1 MNTNTKK
8 VLTPVVLVAA
18 VLLFPRAVTSGYWLN
33 LINLSISFSIA
44 CLGLNIVLGYAGQL
58 SLAQA
63 AFWGVGAYTSAILT
77 THLGLPVWAGMF
89 AAFFVAAIFGIRLG
103 IPTLK
108 LSGHYLAMA
117 TIGFGIILQLILV
130 NEIWLTNG
138 SDGIT
143 KIPSPSLGPIELK
156 TPESF
161 FYLAAVALIFFT
173 WGAIHLKDSR
183 VGRALMAIRENEM
196 AAGTAGVN
204 TTYYKIMAF
213 SLSAGYAGFGGWLF
227 AHSSSHYISPDTFS
241 FEQSVIIL
249 VMAVLGGNGSA
260 IGSIVGAT
268 LLTLLPE
275 VLRFLKDYY
284 MMVYAAGIVVI
295 MIFMPSGI
303 AGLVKSTPLS
313 LRLRAWWNSASTAA
327 RQVAANTGASSA
339 GLESSELLRA
349 EGVAPAAMP
358 VEGATGYP
366 PAGVPVIE
374 DCSGSSEVLL
384 TVKGLAKHF
393 GGLKA
398 VDGVDMQVR
407 RGEIQAL
414 IGPNGSGKTT
424 ILNMLSGLY
433 VPSAGEI
440 FLEGKPI
447 GGQKPNIIT
456 SLGIARTFQ
465 NIRLFGE
472 LTVLENLLVGQHC
485 QSGAG
490 LAASIF
496 QPPWQKAEEARMR
509 AKALELLR
517 FVGLRGKEFTKS
529 SSLPYGQQ
537 RLLELARALASDPRL
552 LLLDEPAA
560 GLNAAETEALVG
572 LLFQICKRGITI
584 LLVEH
589 DMSLV
594 MNVSDHITVLNF
606 GRKIAEG
613 PAEVVENN
621 PEVID
626 AYLGTEVGNA

>member
-1 MNTNTKK
+1 MNTRIKSLLVPA
-8 VLTPVVLVAA
+8 VLVVVVL
-18 VLLFPRAVTSGYWLN
+18 LLPRFITSSYWLN
-33 LINLSISFSIA
+33 LINLAMSFSIA
-44 CLGLNIVLGYAGQL
+44 CLGLNIVLGYTGQL

-77 THLGLPVWAGMF
+77 TQLGLPVWAGMF
-89 AAFFVAAIFGIRLG
+89 AAFFVAALCGVLLG

-117 TIGFGIILQLILV
+117 TIGFGIIVQLILV

-143 KIPSPSLGPIELK
+143 KIPSPSIGSFELK
-156 TPESF
+156 DPATF
-161 FYLAAVALIFFT
+161 FYVAAVSLILLT
-173 WGAIHLKDSR
+173 WGAIRLKNSR
-183 VGRALMAIRENEM
+183 VGRAFMAIRENEM
-196 AAGTAGVN
+196 AAGATGVD

-213 SLSAGYAGFGGWLF
+213 ALSAGYAGVGGWLF
-227 AHSSSHYISPDTFS
+227 AHGGSHYISPDTFS
-241 FEQSVIIL
+241 FEQSVILL
-249 VMAVLGGNGSA
+249 VMTVLGGNGSA
-260 IGSIVGAT
+260 IGSIVGGI

-275 VLRFLKDYY
+275 VLRFLKDSY
-284 MMVYAAGIVVI
+284 MMVYAAGIVLI
-295 MIFMPSGI
+295 MIFMPRGI
-303 AGLVKSTPLS
+303 AGLVGGLPVS
-313 LRLRAWWNSASTAA
+313 LRLRTWWNADSTAA
-327 RQVAANTGASSA
+327 RQVAAAASSR
-339 GLESSELLRA
+339 EIS
-349 EGVAPAAMP
+349 GVSQKAFRP
-358 VEGATGYP
+358 
-366 PAGVPVIE
+366 E
-374 DCSGSSEVLL
+374 DCAGSGEVLL

-440 FLEGKPI
+440 LLEGKAI
-447 GGQKPNIIT
+447 GGQKPHIIT

-472 LTVLENLLVGQHC
+472 LTVLENVLIGRHC
-485 QSGAG
+485 HSRAG
-490 LAASIF
+490 LFTSIL
-496 QPPWQKAEEARMR
+496 QLPSQKAEEAGIR
-509 AKALELLR
+509 AKALEMLE
-517 FVGLRGKEFTKS
+517 FVGLKGKEFAQAN
-529 SSLPYGQQ
+529 SLPYGQQ
-537 RLLELARALASDPRL
+537 RLLELARALASDPKI

-560 GLNAAETEALVG
+560 GLNGAETEALVG
-572 LLFQICKRGITI
+572 LLFQICTRGITI

-613 PAEVVENN
+613 PAEVVEKN

>member
-1 MNTNTKK
+1 MNTRIKSLLVPA
-8 VLTPVVLVAA
+8 VLVVVVL
-18 VLLFPRAVTSGYWLN
+18 LLPRFITSSYWLN
-33 LINLSISFSIA
+33 LINLAMSFSIA
-44 CLGLNIVLGYAGQL
+44 CLGLNIVLGYTGQL

-77 THLGLPVWAGMF
+77 TQLGLPVWAGMF
-89 AAFFVAAIFGIRLG
+89 AAFFVAALCGVLLG

-117 TIGFGIILQLILV
+117 TIGFGIIVQLILV

-143 KIPSPSLGPIELK
+143 KIPSPWIGSLELK
-156 TPESF
+156 DPGTF
-161 FYLAAVALIFFT
+161 FYVAAVSLILLT
-173 WGAIHLKDSR
+173 WGAIRLKNSR
-183 VGRALMAIRENEM
+183 VGRAFMAIRENEM
-196 AAGTAGVN
+196 AAGATGVD
-204 TTYYKIMAF
+204 TTYYKVMAF
-213 SLSAGYAGFGGWLF
+213 ALSAGYAGVGGWLF
-227 AHSSSHYISPDTFS
+227 AHGGSHYISPDTFS
-241 FEQSVIIL
+241 FEQSVILL
-249 VMAVLGGNGSA
+249 VMTVLGGNGSA
-260 IGSIVGAT
+260 IGSIVGGT

-275 VLRFLKDYY
+275 VLRFLKDSY
-284 MMVYAAGIVVI
+284 MMVYAAGIVLI
-295 MIFMPSGI
+295 MIFMPRGI
-303 AGLVKSTPLS
+303 AGLVVGLPVS
-313 LRLRAWWNSASTAA
+313 LRLRTWWNADSTAA
-327 RQVAANTGASSA
+327 RQVAAAASSREISGGSQKTFTPRDCA
-339 GLESSELLRA
+339 G
-349 EGVAPAAMP
+349 
-358 VEGATGYP
+358 
-366 PAGVPVIE
+366 
-374 DCSGSSEVLL
+374 SGEVLL

-440 FLEGKPI
+440 LLEGKAI
-447 GGQKPNIIT
+447 GGQKPHIIT

-472 LTVLENLLVGQHC
+472 LTVLENVLIGQHC
-485 QSGAG
+485 HSRAG
-490 LAASIF
+490 LFTSILRLPS
-496 QPPWQKAEEARMR
+496 QRAEESAIR
-509 AKALELLR
+509 AKALEMLE
-517 FVGLRGKEFTKS
+517 FVGLKGKEFAQAN
-529 SSLPYGQQ
+529 SLPYGQQ
-537 RLLELARALASDPRL
+537 RLLELARALASDPKI

-560 GLNAAETEALVG
+560 GLNGAETEALVG
-572 LLFQICKRGITI
+572 LLFQICTRGITI

-613 PAEVVENN
+613 PAEVVEKN

>member
-1 MNTNTKK
+1 MNTRIKK
-8 VLTPVVLVAA
+8 MLIPVCLIVA
-18 VLLFPRAVTSGYWLN
+18 VLLLPRMVTSSYWLN
-33 LINLSISFSIA
+33 LTNLSISFSIA
-44 CLGLNIVLGYAGQL
+44 CIGLNIVLGYAGQL

-77 THLGLPVWAGMF
+77 TQLGVPVWVGMF
-89 AAFFVAAIFGIRLG
+89 AAFFMAAFFGVLLG

-130 NEIWLTNG
+130 NAIWLTNG

-143 KIPSPSLGPIELK
+143 KIPSPWIGSLELK
-156 TPESF
+156 DPGDF
-161 FYLAAVALIFFT
+161 FYVAAISLILFT

-183 VGRALMAIRENEM
+183 VGRAFMAIRENEM
-196 AAGTAGVN
+196 AAETMGVD

-213 SLSAGYAGFGGWLF
+213 ALSAGYAGFGGWLF
-227 AHSSSHYISPDTFS
+227 AHSCSHYISPDTFS
-241 FEQSVIIL
+241 FDQSVILL

-260 IGSIVGAT
+260 IGSIVGAV

-275 VLRFLKDYY
+275 VLRFLKNSY
-284 MMVYAAGIVVI
+284 MMFYAAGIVLI

-303 AGLVKSTPLS
+303 AGLVSNMRVS
-313 LRLRAWWNSASTAA
+313 LRLREWWNADSTAAQQVAASAST
-327 RQVAANTGASSA
+327 REISGAKPKA
-339 GLESSELLRA
+339 GDIIA
-349 EGVAPAAMP
+349 EC
-358 VEGATGYP
+358 
-366 PAGVPVIE
+366 AG
-374 DCSGSSEVLL
+374 SGEVLL
-384 TVKGLAKHF
+384 RVKGLSKQF
-393 GGLKA
+393 GGLRA
-398 VDGVDMQVR
+398 VDGVDMEVR

-433 VPSAGEI
+433 IPTGGEI
-440 FLEGKPI
+440 SLEGTAIVGRKPHV
-447 GGQKPNIIT
+447 IT

-472 LTVLENLLVGQHC
+472 LTVLENVLIGQQCHSK
-485 QSGAG
+485 SG
-490 LAASIF
+490 LMSSIF
-496 QPPWQKAEEARMR
+496 HPPSQKAEEAGMR
-509 AKALELLR
+509 AKALEMLK
-517 FVGLRGKEFTKS
+517 FVGLKGKEFAQSK
-529 SSLPYGQQ
+529 SLPYGQQ
-537 RLLELARALASDPRL
+537 RLLELARALVSDPKL

-560 GLNAAETEALVG
+560 GLNAAETEALVD

-589 DMSLV
+589 DMNLV

-613 PAEVVENN
+613 PAEEIEKNREVV
-621 PEVID
+621 D

>member
-1 MNTNTKK
+1 MNTRIKNLLIPA
-8 VLTPVVLVAA
+8 VLAFA
-18 VLLFPRAVTSGYWLN
+18 VLLFPRMVTSNYWLN
-33 LINLSISFSIA
+33 LINLSISLSIA

-77 THLGLPVWAGMF
+77 TQLGLPVWTGMF
-89 AAFFVAAIFGIRLG
+89 AAFFVAAFFGVLLG

-138 SDGIT
+138 SDGVT
-143 KIPSPSLGPIELK
+143 TIPSPWIGPLELNE
-156 TPESF
+156 PGEF
-161 FYLAAVALIFFT
+161 FYLAAVALILFT
-173 WGAIHLKDSR
+173 WGAIRLKASR
-183 VGRALMAIRENEM
+183 VGRAMLAIRENEM
-196 AAGTAGVN
+196 AAGTAGVD

-227 AHSSSHYISPDTFS
+227 AHSGSHYISPDTFS
-241 FEQSVIIL
+241 FEQSIIIL

-275 VLRFLKDYY
+275 TLRFLKDSY
-284 MMVYAAGIVVI
+284 MMFYAAGIVLI

-303 AGLVKSTPLS
+303 AGLVKNMPMS
-313 LRLRAWWNSASTAA
+313 LRLRDWWHSDSAAA
-327 RQVAANTGASSA
+327 RQVAANGAPSENPGSGPSSFK
-339 GLESSELLRA
+339 
-349 EGVAPAAMP
+349 
-358 VEGATGYP
+358 
-366 PAGVPVIE
+366 IQ
-374 DCSGSSEVLL
+374 DCSGSGEVLL
-384 TVKGLAKHF
+384 TVKSLAKHF

-424 ILNMLSGLY
+424 IINTLSGLY
-433 VPSAGEI
+433 VPTAGEI
-440 FLEGKPI
+440 ILEGKNI
-447 GGQKPNIIT
+447 SGQKPHVIT

-472 LTVLENLLVGQHC
+472 LTVLDNLLIGQHC
-485 QSGAG
+485 RSRAG
-490 LAASIF
+490 LTAGFF
-496 QPPWQKAEEARMR
+496 QPSSQRAEEARMR
-509 AKALELLR
+509 EKALTLLA
-517 FVGLRGKEFTKS
+517 FVGLRGKEFAKS

-537 RLLELARALASDPRL
+537 RMLELARALASDPKL

-560 GLNAAETEALVG
+560 GLNAAETEELVE
-572 LLFQICKRGITI
+572 LLFQICTRGITI

-613 PAEVVENN
+613 VAEVVEKN

>member
-1 MNTNTKK
+1 MNTRIKSLLVPA
-8 VLTPVVLVAA
+8 VLVVVVL
-18 VLLFPRAVTSGYWLN
+18 LLPRFITSSYWLN
-33 LINLSISFSIA
+33 LINLAMSFSIA
-44 CLGLNIVLGYAGQL
+44 CLGLNIVLGYTGQL

-77 THLGLPVWAGMF
+77 TQLGLPVWAGMF
-89 AAFFVAAIFGIRLG
+89 AAFFVAALCGVLLG

-117 TIGFGIILQLILV
+117 TIGFGIIVQLILV

-143 KIPSPSLGPIELK
+143 KIPSPWIGSLELK
-156 TPESF
+156 DPGTF
-161 FYLAAVALIFFT
+161 FYVAAVSLILLT
-173 WGAIHLKDSR
+173 WGAIRLKNSR
-183 VGRALMAIRENEM
+183 VGRAFMAIRENEM
-196 AAGTAGVN
+196 AAGTTGVD

-213 SLSAGYAGFGGWLF
+213 ALSAGYAGFGGWLF
-227 AHSSSHYISPDTFS
+227 AHGGSHYISPDTFS
-241 FEQSVIIL
+241 FEQSVILL

-260 IGSIVGAT
+260 IGSIVGGT

-275 VLRFLKDYY
+275 VLRFLKDSY
-284 MMVYAAGIVVI
+284 MMFYAAGIVLI
-295 MIFMPSGI
+295 MIFMPRGI
-303 AGLVKSTPLS
+303 AGLVSDMPIS
-313 LRLRAWWNSASTAA
+313 LRLRNWWNADSKAA
-327 RQVAANTGASSA
+327 RQVAAAASSR
-339 GLESSELLRA
+339 EKS
-349 EGVAPAAMP
+349 GVSQKAFRP
-358 VEGATGYP
+358 
-366 PAGVPVIE
+366 E
-374 DCSGSSEVLL
+374 DCAGSGEVLL

-433 VPSAGEI
+433 VPTAGEI
-440 FLEGKPI
+440 SLGGAAIAGK
-447 GGQKPNIIT
+447 KPHVIT
-456 SLGIARTFQ
+456 SLGMARTFQ

-472 LTVLENLLVGQHC
+472 LTVLDNVLIGRHTH
-485 QSGAG
+485 SRAG
-490 LAASIF
+490 LLGSILRLPS
-496 QPPWQKAEEARMR
+496 QRMEEAQIR
-509 AKALELLR
+509 ARALEMLE
-517 FVGLRGKEFTKS
+517 FVGLKGKEFAQAN
-529 SSLPYGQQ
+529 SLPYGQQ
-537 RLLELARALASDPRL
+537 RLLELARALASDPQL

-572 LLFQICKRGITI
+572 LLFQICTHGITI

-589 DMSLV
+589 DMNLV

-613 PAEVVENN
+613 SAEQIEKNQ
-621 PEVID
+621 EVID

>member
-1 MNTNTKK
+1 MNTRIKSLLVPA
-8 VLTPVVLVAA
+8 VLVVVVL
-18 VLLFPRAVTSGYWLN
+18 LLPRFITSSYWLN
-33 LINLSISFSIA
+33 LINLAISFSVA

-77 THLGLPVWAGMF
+77 TQFGLPVWAGML
-89 AAFFVAAIFGIRLG
+89 AAFFVAALCGVLLG

-143 KIPSPSLGPIELK
+143 KIPSPWIGSVELK
-156 TPESF
+156 DPATF
-161 FYLAAVALIFFT
+161 FYVAAVSMILLT
-173 WGAIHLKDSR
+173 WGAIRLKNSR
-183 VGRALMAIRENEM
+183 VGRAFMAIRENEM
-196 AAGTAGVN
+196 AAGATGVD

-213 SLSAGYAGFGGWLF
+213 ALSAGYAGFGGWLF
-227 AHSSSHYISPDTFS
+227 AHGGSHYISPDTFS
-241 FEQSVIIL
+241 FEQSVILL
-249 VMAVLGGNGSA
+249 VMTVLGGNGSA
-260 IGSIVGAT
+260 IGSIVGGT

-275 VLRFLKDYY
+275 VLRFLKDSY
-284 MMVYAAGIVVI
+284 MMVYAAGIVLI
-295 MIFMPSGI
+295 MIFMPRGI
-303 AGLVKSTPLS
+303 AGLVKSLS
-313 LRLRAWWNSASTAA
+313 VNLRFLTWWNADSTAA
-327 RQVAANTGASSA
+327 RQVAAAASSRENSGGSQKTFTPRDCA
-339 GLESSELLRA
+339 G
-349 EGVAPAAMP
+349 
-358 VEGATGYP
+358 
-366 PAGVPVIE
+366 
-374 DCSGSSEVLL
+374 SGEVLL
-384 TVKGLAKHF
+384 TAKGLAKHF

-398 VDGVDMQVR
+398 VDGVDMEVR

-433 VPSAGEI
+433 VPTAGEI
-440 FLEGKPI
+440 SLGGAAIAGK
-447 GGQKPNIIT
+447 KPHIIT
-456 SLGIARTFQ
+456 SLGMARTFQ

-472 LTVLENLLVGQHC
+472 LTVLENVLIGRHC
-485 QSGAG
+485 HSQAG
-490 LAASIF
+490 LFTSIL
-496 QPPWQKAEEARMR
+496 QPPSQKAEEAGIR
-509 AKALELLR
+509 AKALEMLE
-517 FVGLRGKEFTKS
+517 FVGLKGKEFAQAN
-529 SSLPYGQQ
+529 SLPYGQQ
-537 RLLELARALASDPRL
+537 RLLELARALASDPQL

-572 LLFQICKRGITI
+572 LLFQICTRGVTI

-589 DMSLV
+589 DMNLV

-613 PAEVVENN
+613 STEEIEKNQ
-621 PEVID
+621 EVID

>member
-1 MNTNTKK
+1 MKIRIKNLL
-8 VLTPVVLVAA
+8 VAVVLVAVV
-18 VLLFPRAVTSGYWLN
+18 VLLPRFVTSNYWLN

-44 CLGLNIVLGYAGQL
+44 CLGLNIVLGFAGQL

-63 AFWGVGAYTSAILT
+63 AFWGVGAYTTAVLT
-77 THLGLPVWAGMF
+77 TQLGLPVWAGMF
-89 AAFFVAAIFGIRLG
+89 AAFFVAAFCGVLLG

-130 NEIWLTNG
+130 NEIWLTKG

-143 KIPSPSLGPIELK
+143 TIPSPWIGSIELK
-156 TPESF
+156 DPGTF
-161 FYLAAVALIFFT
+161 FYVAAISLILLS

-183 VGRALMAIRENEM
+183 VGRAFMAIRENEM
-196 AAGTAGVN
+196 AAGTTGVD

-213 SLSAGYAGFGGWLF
+213 ALSAGYGGFGGWMF
-227 AHSSSHYISPDTFS
+227 AHSGSHYISPDTFS
-241 FEQSVIIL
+241 FDQSVILL
-249 VMAVLGGNGSA
+249 VMTVLGGNGSP

-268 LLTLLPE
+268 LLTMLPE
-275 VLRFLKDYY
+275 VLRFLKDSY
-284 MMVYAAGIVVI
+284 MMVYAAGIVAI

-303 AGLVKSTPLS
+303 AGLVKSMPVS
-313 LRLRAWWNSASTAA
+313 QRLRSWWNADSTAA
-327 RQVAANTGASSA
+327 RQVAAAASGENPA
-339 GLESSELLRA
+339 ESRKTFK
-349 EGVAPAAMP
+349 P
-358 VEGATGYP
+358 
-366 PAGVPVIE
+366 E
-374 DCSGSSEVLL
+374 DCAGSGEVLL

-398 VDGVDMQVR
+398 VDGVDMVVR

-433 VPSAGEI
+433 VPTAGEI
-440 FLEGKPI
+440 TLGSEAIAGK
-447 GGQKPNIIT
+447 KPHLIT
-456 SLGIARTFQ
+456 SLGMARTFQ

-472 LTVLENLLVGQHC
+472 LTVLENVLIGRHC
-485 QSGAG
+485 HCRTG
-490 LAASIF
+490 LWASILHLPS
-496 QPPWQKAEEARMR
+496 QRAEESAIR
-509 AKALELLR
+509 AKALEMLE
-517 FVGLRGKEFTKS
+517 FVGLKGKEFAQAN
-529 SSLPYGQQ
+529 SLPYGQQ
-537 RLLELARALASDPRL
+537 RLLELARALASDPQL

-572 LLFQICKRGITI
+572 LLFQICTRGVTI
-584 LLVEH
+584 RLVEH
-589 DMSLV
+589 DMNLV

-613 PAEVVENN
+613 SAEEIEKNQ
-621 PEVID
+621 EVID

>member
-1 MNTNTKK
+1 MNTRIKRLL
-8 VLTPVVLVAA
+8 VPAVLVVA
-18 VLLFPRAVTSGYWLN
+18 VLILPRLVTSNYWMD
-33 LINLSISFSIA
+33 LINLSISLSVA

-63 AFWGVGAYTSAILT
+63 AFWGVGAYSTAILT
-77 THLGLPVWAGMF
+77 TQFGLPVWAGMF
-89 AAFFVAAIFGIRLG
+89 AAFFVAAFFGVLLG

-130 NEIWLTNG
+130 NAIWLTNG

-143 KIPSPSLGPIELK
+143 TIPSPWIGPFELRA
-156 TPESF
+156 SGD
-161 FYLAAVALIFFT
+161 FYYVAAVSLILFT
-173 WGAIHLKDSR
+173 WAAINLKDSR
-183 VGRALMAIRENEM
+183 VGRAFMAIRENEM
-196 AAGTAGVN
+196 AAGTTGVD

-213 SLSAGYAGFGGWLF
+213 ALSAGYAGFGGWLF
-227 AHSSSHYISPDTFS
+227 AHSCSHYISPDTFS
-241 FEQSVIIL
+241 FDQSVILL

-268 LLTLLPE
+268 LLTMLPE
-275 VLRFLKDYY
+275 ALRFLRESY
-284 MMVYAAGIVVI
+284 MMFYAAGIVVI

-303 AGLVKSTPLS
+303 AGLVMSMPVG
-313 LRLRAWWNSASTAA
+313 LRLRAWWNADSTAA
-327 RQVAANTGASSA
+327 RQIAAAASTLNSPDSALPDTFSVCTGS
-339 GLESSELLRA
+339 
-349 EGVAPAAMP
+349 
-358 VEGATGYP
+358 
-366 PAGVPVIE
+366 
-374 DCSGSSEVLL
+374 DQVLL

-398 VDGVDMQVR
+398 VDGVDMNVR

-433 VPSAGEI
+433 IPTAGDI
-440 FLEGKPI
+440 TLEGTNI
-447 GGQKPNIIT
+447 TGQKTHVIT
-456 SLGIARTFQ
+456 AHGVARTFQ

-472 LTVLENLLVGQHC
+472 LPVLDNVLIGQH
-485 QSGAG
+485 SRSKAS
-490 LAASIF
+490 LAASVF
-496 QPPWQKAEEARMR
+496 RPASQRAEEAAMRM
-509 AKALELLR
+509 KAMEVLE
-517 FVGLRGKEFTKS
+517 FVGLRGTEFS
-529 SSLPYGQQ
+529 QANSLPYGRQ
-537 RLLELARALASDPRL
+537 RMLELARALVSDPKL

-560 GLNAAETEALVG
+560 GLNAAETEALVE
-572 LLFQICKRGITI
+572 LLFQICDRGITI

-613 PAEVVENN
+613 SVEEVEQNQ
-621 PEVID
+621 EVID
-626 AYLGTEVGNA
+626 AYLGREVSNA